1 MNRRLVYGMRTIGQG
16 ASSAKRFCGVMNM
29 PPPPKP
35 NTYHRH
41 NKALVI
47 ASRAVAC
54 ETMLEA
60 GTEIHEHKGNLNADG
75 ISQCGVSCDGTW
87 QKRGHSSIN
96 GCVTALSMDTGKCLD
111 VEVLRKVCHG
121 CQRHENQQGKNK
133 VWEAEHAGK
142 CKANYTGSAPSME
155 TEGVKLWGT
164 GPRNCV
170 TLYID
175 IE

>member
-1 MNRRLVYGMRTIGQG
+1 MRTIGQG

-35 NTYHRH
+35 NAYHRH

-47 ASRAVAC
+47 ASMAVAC

-60 GTEIHEHKGNLNADG
+60 GTEIHEHKGNSNADG

-87 QKRGHSSIN
+87 QKRGHSSMN

-111 VEVLRKVCHG
+111 VEVFTRYAMDAKDMKTNRTQEKIEYGKQSMQGNARQTILDQHHPWKLRV
-121 CQRHENQQGKNK
+121 
-133 VWEAEHAGK
+133 
-142 CKANYTGSAPSME
+142 
-155 TEGVKLWGT
+155 
-164 GPRNCV
+164 
-170 TLYID
+170 
-175 IE
+175 